1 MLYLHFFHSSGSP
14 DIDDALFIV
23 FSSWHVIDTMMIITG
38 GIMRMQRPDG
48 PSICE
53 TATECWVSVH
63 QWCQHRTILG
73 LNRSDPSSSSDW
85 KGLSVIWN
93 TLEFWFWVN
102 MYFFAEKY
110 LPCELSPPLGW
121 VATVERLIA
130 PLSPFTP
137 SRLQEIPNL
146 TGNIWINIL
155 LSDQTWCKGIT
166 GSAVL
171 FDILHKVG
179 AI

>member
-1 MLYLHFFHSSGSP
+1 MLYLHFCSLQWQP
-14 DIDDALFIV
+14 RKDDALV
-23 FSSWHVIDTMMIITG
+23 FSSWLVIDTMMIITG
-38 GIMRMQRPDG
+38 GIMRIQRPDG

-53 TATECWVSVH
+53 TATECWVSAH

-73 LNRSDPSSSSDW
+73 LNRSDPSISSDW

-130 PLSPFTP
+130 ALSPSLLP
-137 SRLQEIPNL
+137 ALQEILN
-146 TGNIWINIL
+146 GQGRNICNVQYLCWCIAVWTR
-155 LSDQTWCKGIT
+155 LST
-166 GSAVL
+166 
-171 FDILHKVG
+171 F
-179 AI
+179 